1 MSTLR
6 RKKLGRLPF
15 GYSQTEDGFLEE
27 IPEELEA
34 LDEIKELVSDGSI
47 SLRDGASWVGYK
59 TGRHISHQGLKNVI
73 KERYSDVSTT

>member
-1 MSTLR
+1 MK
-6 RKKLGRLPF
+6 RKLKGRLPF

-47 SLRDGASWVGYK
+47 SLRDGASWVGHK
-59 TGRHISHQGLKNVI
+59 TGRYISHQGLKNVI
-73 KERYSDVSTT
+73 KERYSA